1 MFYSW
6 NIAQEFPVVPGRF
19 AMAKTRKILHL
30 DLDAFFCSVAEQ
42 LDPTI
47 KGKAVV
53 VGAKPSERGAVA
65 SASYPARS
73 YGIKSAM
80 PMGQALRLCPD
91 LIIVRPDM
99 RICVERSKAV
109 MDVLLDAAP
118 YVEPASIDEAFVDV
132 TIMPD
137 PIDKIARDIQLRV
150 NTEVD
155 LPCSLGGG
163 TSRLLAKIANAF
175 GKTRQPKT
183 KPPNS
188 IMIVPP
194 GKEKQ
199 FLKNLPVGKLWGVGS
214 KTEQALES
222 LGVKTIGQ
230 LAASSKDMLS
240 KRFGKP
246 GRDMWYHANA
256 IDPSSV
262 LPLSIQK
269 STGRQMTFQQDT
281 NDEAELKLTLR
292 RLSAEVG
299 RQVRRAGLCG
309 RTISLT
315 LRWANYSTFTRQMA
329 LPNPVDRDDQIY
341 AAALTLF
348 DRYWLRGKY
357 VRLIGV
363 GLSEF
368 GLRYWQ
374 WGIWEDPITHKKA
387 ADLQAVLDKLWDKYG
402 EKSIRLASDLDY
414 QPAYYL
420 YEHLRGDKYH

>member
-1 MFYSW
+1 
-6 NIAQEFPVVPGRF
+6 
-19 AMAKTRKILHL
+19 
-30 DLDAFFCSVAEQ
+30 VAEQ

-65 SASYPARS
+65 SASYPARK

-91 LIIVRPDM
+91 LIIARPNP
-99 RICVERSKAV
+99 RVCVQRSKAV
-109 MDVLLDAAP
+109 MDILLEAAP
-118 YVEPASIDEAFVDV
+118 LVEPSSIDDVFADV
-132 TIMPD
+132 TILRD
-137 PIDKIARDIQLRV
+137 PIDEIAHDIQRRV

-163 TSRLLAKIANAF
+163 ASKLLAKMANAF
-175 GKTRQPKT
+175 GKTRQPKD

-194 GKEKQ
+194 GEEKL
-199 FLKNLPVGKLWGVGS
+199 FLEDLPVGKLWGVGS
-214 KTEQALES
+214 STEQALEE
-222 LGVKTIGQ
+222 LGIKTIGQ
-230 LAASSKDMLS
+230 LAASSKDMLG

-256 IDPSSV
+256 IDPSPV
-262 LPLSIQK
+262 LPLPTQK
-269 STGRQMTFQQDT
+269 SAGRQMTFQSDT
-281 NDEAELKLTLR
+281 NDEGELKLALR

-309 RTISLT
+309 RTVTLT
-315 LRWANYSTFTRQMA
+315 LRWENYSTITRQMT
-329 LPNPVDRDDQIY
+329 LHNPIDRDDQIY
-341 AAALTLF
+341 AAAVDLF
-348 DRYWLRGKY
+348 DRYWLRGEL

-363 GLSEF
+363 DLSKF
-368 GLRYWQ
+368 GKRYWQ
-374 WGIWEDPITHKKA
+374 WGVWEDLKAHKRA
-387 ADLQAVLDKLWDKYG
+387 AALQAVLDKLWDIYG
-402 EKSIRLASDLDY
+402 ESSIRPASDLDY
-414 QPAYYL
+414 QPAYYM

>member
-1 MFYSW
+1 
-6 NIAQEFPVVPGRF
+6 
-19 AMAKTRKILHL
+19 MAKTRKILHL

-91 LIIVRPDM
+91 LIIVRPNTHV
-99 RICVERSKAV
+99 CVERSKAV
-109 MDVLLDAAP
+109 MDILLDTAP
-118 YVEPASIDEAFVDV
+118 YVEPASIDEAFADV
-132 TIMPD
+132 TILRD
-137 PIDKIARDIQLRV
+137 PINKIANDIQRRV

-163 TSRLLAKIANAF
+163 TSRLLAKMANAF
-175 GKTRQPKT
+175 GKTRQPKD

-194 GKEKQ
+194 GGEKL
-199 FLKNLPVGKLWGVGS
+199 FLKDLPAGKLWGVGS
-214 KTEQALES
+214 SSEQALEE
-222 LGVKTIGQ
+222 LGIRTIGQ

-240 KRFGKP
+240 RRFGKP

-256 IDPSSV
+256 IDPSPV
-262 LPLSIQK
+262 LPLPIQK
-269 STGRQMTFQQDT
+269 SAGRQMTFQSDT

-309 RTISLT
+309 RTVTLT
-315 LRWANYSTFTRQMA
+315 LRWADYSTFTRQTT
-329 LPNPVDRDDQIY
+329 LHNPIDRDDQIY
-341 AAALTLF
+341 AAVADLF
-348 DRYWLRGKY
+348 DRFWLQGKF

-368 GLRYWQ
+368 GKRYYQ
-374 WGIWEDPITHKKA
+374 WGVWEDLKAEKKA
-387 ADLQAVLDKLWDKYG
+387 AELQAVLDKLWDKYG
-402 EKSIRLASDLDY
+402 EKSILLASDLDY
-414 QPAYYL
+414 NPAYYMF
-420 YEHLRGDKYH
+420 EHLRGEKYH

>member
-1 MFYSW
+1 
-6 NIAQEFPVVPGRF
+6 
-19 AMAKTRKILHL
+19 MAKVRKILHL

-99 RICVERSKAV
+99 RVCVERSQAV
-109 MDVLLDAAP
+109 MDILLEEAP

-132 TIMPD
+132 SILRD
-137 PIDKIARDIQLRV
+137 PIEKIARDIQRRV

-155 LPCSLGGG
+155 LPCSLGGA

-175 GKTRQPKT
+175 GKTQQPKAQL
-183 KPPNS
+183 PNS
-188 IMIVPP
+188 IIIVPP
-194 GKEKQ
+194 GEEKQ
-199 FLKNLPVGKLWGVGS
+199 FLANLPVGKLWGVGS
-214 KTEQALES
+214 RREQALAE
-222 LGVKTIGQ
+222 LDVQTIGQ
-230 LAASSKDMLS
+230 LAGTSKELLS
-240 KRFGKP
+240 ECFGKP
-246 GRDMWYHANA
+246 GRDMWFHANG
-256 IDPSSV
+256 IDPSPVRPLAV
-262 LPLSIQK
+262 LK
-269 STGRQMTFQQDT
+269 STGRQMTFPQDT

-309 RTISLT
+309 RTVTLT
-315 LRWANYSTFTRQMA
+315 LRWADYFTFTRQMA
-329 LPNPVDRDDQIY
+329 LHNPIDRDDQIY
-341 AAALTLF
+341 AAAVVLL
-348 DRYWLRGKY
+348 DRYWPRGKY

-363 GLSEF
+363 GLSQF
-368 GLRYWQ
+368 GQRDRQ
-374 WGIWEDPITHKKA
+374 WSLWEDPIAHKRA
-387 ADLQAVLDKLWDKYG
+387 ADLQATLDTLRDKFG
-402 EKSIRLASDLDY
+402 DESIRPASDLNY

-420 YEHLRGDKYH
+420 YEHLRGDKYW

>member
-1 MFYSW
+1 
-6 NIAQEFPVVPGRF
+6 
-19 AMAKTRKILHL
+19 MAKTRKILHL

-65 SASYPARS
+65 SASYPARR

-91 LIIVRPDM
+91 LIIVRPNI
-99 RICVERSKAV
+99 RVCVERSKAV
-109 MDVLLDAAP
+109 MDILLQEAP
-118 YVEPASIDEAFVDV
+118 CVEPASIDEAFADV
-132 TIMPD
+132 TILPD
-137 PIDKIARDIQLRV
+137 PIDKIARDIQRRV
-150 NTEVD
+150 NAEVD

-163 TSRLLAKIANAF
+163 TSRLLAKMVNAF
-175 GKTRQPKT
+175 GKTHQPKD

-194 GKEKQ
+194 GEEKL
-199 FLKNLPVGKLWGVGS
+199 FLENLPVGKLWGVGS
-214 KTEQALES
+214 RTEQALEE
-222 LGVKTIGQ
+222 LGVTTIGE
-230 LAASSKDMLS
+230 LAASSIDRLS

-256 IDPSSV
+256 IDPSPV
-262 LPLSIQK
+262 LPLPIQK
-269 STGRQMTFQQDT
+269 SAGRQMTFQSDT
-281 NDEAELKLTLR
+281 KDEAELKLTLR

-309 RTISLT
+309 RTVTLT
-315 LRWANYSTFTRQMA
+315 LRWEDYSTFTRQMT
-329 LPNPVDRDDQIY
+329 LHNPIDRDDQIY
-341 AAALTLF
+341 AAAVNLF
-348 DRYWLRGKY
+348 DRYWLRGEL

-363 GLSEF
+363 GLGKF
-368 GLRYWQ
+368 GERYWQ
-374 WGIWEDPITHKKA
+374 WDVWEDPKAHKRA

-402 EKSIRLASDLDY
+402 EKSILPASDLNY
-414 QPAYYL
+414 NPAYYM

>member
-1 MFYSW
+1 
-6 NIAQEFPVVPGRF
+6 
-19 AMAKTRKILHL
+19 MAKARKILHL

-65 SASYPARS
+65 SASYPARR

-99 RICVERSKAV
+99 RVCVERSKAV
-109 MDVLLDAAP
+109 MDILLKEAP

-137 PIDKIARDIQLRV
+137 PIDKIARDIQRRV

-163 TSRLLAKIANAF
+163 TSRLLAKIANGF
-175 GKTRQPKT
+175 GKTKQPKNE
-183 KPPNS
+183 PPNS

-194 GKEKQ
+194 GGEKE
-199 FLKNLPVGKLWGVGS
+199 FLKDLPVGKLWGVGS
-214 KTEQALES
+214 RTEQALEK
-222 LGVKTIGQ
+222 LGVTTIGQ
-230 LAASSKDMLS
+230 LAASSKYMLS
-240 KRFGKP
+240 QVFGKP

-256 IDPSSV
+256 IDPSPV
-262 LPLSIQK
+262 RALPIQK
-269 STGRQMTFQQDT
+269 STGRQMTFLQDS
-281 NDEAELKLTLR
+281 NDETELKQTLR
-292 RLSAEVG
+292 RLSVEVG
-299 RQVRRAGLCG
+299 QQARRAGLYG
-309 RTISLT
+309 RTITLT
-315 LRWANYSTFTRQMA
+315 LRWADYSTFTRQMT
-329 LPNPVDRDDQIY
+329 LHNPINRDDQIY
-341 AAALTLF
+341 AAAADLF
-348 DRYWLRGKY
+348 DRHWTRGKL

-363 GLSEF
+363 GLSQF
-368 GLRYWQ
+368 GERFWQ
-374 WGIWEDPITHKKA
+374 WGVWEDPKAHKKA
-387 ADLQAVLDKLWDKYG
+387 EDLQAVLDKLRKKFGD
-402 EKSIRLASDLDY
+402 KSIRPASDLSY